1 VLTLDAVNGA
11 KRVASDRRVQM
22 VIHNIAA
29 APEKI
34 LLQHQPVA
42 FAWDASSR
50 QVTLDVLWKAGST
63 AKLVVQMSE

>member
-1 VLTLDAVNGA
+1 
-11 KRVASDRRVQM
+11 M